1 MRHKDI
7 IKEFWFPHG
16 RFSDLT
22 MYRFGHHY
30 CKAGHVCGP
39 GVWNNF
45 LFHYIVSGKGKLIS
59 SNEDGST
66 VEHNINSGQ
75 GFVFW
80 PEQLNT
86 FIADYDDPWEH
97 ISIEFNG
104 LRAKEAIIQSGLL
117 QDSPIYSSDNP
128 YEQELMVKE
137 LAFIVKNASRPP
149 MELIGHLY
157 GFLSA
162 LVQSS
167 SKRDLSDKETLQ
179 DIYVQKALDYIE
191 KSYHQDLT
199 VQEIADYCGVHRSY
213 LHRIFTTCLNTPP
226 QQFLIS
232 FRMRKACELLI
243 TTEYCISEIGEKV
256 GYSDALNFSR
266 IFKRE
271 MKKSPRE
278 WRKNQG

>member
-30 CKAGHVCGP
+30 CKSGHVCGP

-45 LFHYIVSGKGKLIS
+45 LFHYIVSGMGRLSS
-59 SNEDGST
+59 SNEDGIVT
-66 VEHNINSGQ
+66 EYEIKPGQ

-80 PEQLNT
+80 PGQLNT
-86 FIADYDDPWEH
+86 FVADYDDPWEH
-97 ISIEFNG
+97 ISVEFNG
-104 LRAKEAIIQSGLL
+104 LRAKEAMIQAGLT
-117 QDSPIYSSDNP
+117 QRGPIYTSDNP
-128 YEQELMVKE
+128 YEHEIMVKE
-137 LAFIVKNASRPP
+137 LSFIIKNASRPP

-157 GFLSA
+157 GFVSA

-167 SKRDLSDKETLQ
+167 SKRDLSDKDSLQ
-179 DIYVQKALDYIE
+179 DVYVQKSLDYIE
-191 KSYHQDLT
+191 QYYHRDMT
-199 VQEIADYCGVHRSY
+199 IQEIADYCSVHRSY
-213 LHRIFTTCLNTPP
+213 LHRIFTTCLGTSP

-243 TTEYCISEIGEKV
+243 TTDYSIGEVGEKV

-278 WRKNQG
+278 WKKSQG